1 MARMRAIA
9 VGVVWWCWE
18 MCGVVEEGC
27 VVPDHGGRAPHD
39 GDVSYPCWAVRGVV
53 VG

>member
-1 MARMRAIA
+1 MRAIA

-27 VVPDHGGRAPHD
+27 VVLDHGGRAPHD